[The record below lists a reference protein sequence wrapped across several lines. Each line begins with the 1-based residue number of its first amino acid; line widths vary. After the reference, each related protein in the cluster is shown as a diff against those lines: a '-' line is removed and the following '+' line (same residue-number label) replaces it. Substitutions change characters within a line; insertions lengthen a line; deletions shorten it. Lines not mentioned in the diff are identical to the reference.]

1 MSDSGSSENE
11 RDNQQWLQFA
21 RRGEFD
27 RAWQVSDRVLQR
39 HVRQPD
45 TRRPRHEQS
54 IWMGGPLDGA
64 RVLVRCYHGLGDI
77 IQFIR
82 YARALRAIAR
92 EVIVWAQPSLLRLL
106 ESVEGI
112 DRLVP
117 LTDGTPE
124 AEYDLDVEVMELP
137 FIFRSTLA
145 TIPNDVPYVAAAPAV
160 LPGVRPRVGL
170 IWRSGD
176 WELRR
181 SVPFDTLRP
190 LLDLPG
196 IT

>member
-1 MSDSGSSENE
+1 MSGCGPSENE

-21 RRGEFD
+21 RRGDFE

-39 HVRQPD
+39 HARQPD
-45 TRRPRHEQS
+45 TDRPRHEQS

-64 RVLVRCYHGLGDI
+64 RVLVRCYHGLGDT

-92 EVIVWAQPSLLRLL
+92 GVIVWAQPSLLRLL

-112 DRLVP
+112 DRLLP
-117 LTDGTPE
+117 LDDGTPGT
-124 AEYDLDVEVMELP
+124 EYDVDVEVMELP

-145 TIPNDVPYVAAAPAV
+145 TIPNDIPYIAVAPA
-160 LPGVRPRVGL
+160 
-170 IWRSGD
+170 
-176 WELRR
+176 
-181 SVPFDTLRP
+181 
-190 LLDLPG
+190 
-196 IT
+196 